1 MNRIALLTLVLAL
14 LTAVIPAKA
23 DDEAQTELRLNPHIE
38 ESRTRTYRLI
48 SEGPYFAPGLPKKP
62 HRLAADW

>member
-38 ESRTRTYRLI
+38 KAGRLRANTI
-48 SEGPYFAPGLPKKP
+48 LFSDSMPIK
-62 HRLAADW
+62 